1 MRWGRCDFSQLRELR
16 DRIERLSRVDF
27 DVFCRQI
34 ANDLAKRLLS
44 MTIRRTPVGKYP
56 AGSGKTGGTL
66 RRGWVVSRIKKT
78 GNYYEI
84 TVSNS
89 VLYAMYVEYGHR
101 QEPGRYVPAINA
113 RLKASWVPGKFM
125 LTISTKTLERQIP
138 RLIERKLRAYLE
150 DVF

>member
-66 RRGWVVSRIKKT
+66 RRGWVVSRVKKT
-78 GNYYEI
+78 GNYYAI

-113 RLKASWVPGKFM
+113 RLKASWWFAPSFASYPTHV
-125 LTISTKTLERQIP
+125 
-138 RLIERKLRAYLE
+138 IERMIKEAPTPCASFRNRE
-150 DVF
+150 